1 MSEGIQPSGCTEG
14 VVSREHSS
22 QEHCRQNM
30 QTGHGASEGLCAVVC
45 VSVHAGRAS
54 REGIS
59 QAAPL
64 IWECESTALY

>member
-1 MSEGIQPSGCTEG
+1 MSEGIQPSGCTKG
-14 VVSREHSS
+14 VVSREHSC

-45 VSVHAGRAS
+45 ASVHAGRAS